1 VDEQA
6 RKVFCLAEAPIAE
19 AAPAVHRERLV
30 AKWPSGSTRSARAAE
45 ARRSGEDPSH
55 QARPATSQQDELGS
69 P

>member
-1 VDEQA
+1 
-6 RKVFCLAEAPIAE
+6 VFCLAEAPIAE